1 MVVRKNFIIFVP
13 RLNKNI
19 INLLKNKE
27 MAKKR
32 KLNSN
37 NPRYNTSEDSAPKV
51 LKKKLMC
58 NAKVRD
64 ASGNVVKGITVPVYG
79 VWNES
84 DPIKGTKEKKWWKLD
99 KVQSN

>member
-1 MVVRKNFIIFVP
+1 VVRKNFIIFVP

>member
-1 MVVRKNFIIFVP
+1 
-13 RLNKNI
+13 
-19 INLLKNKE
+19 
-27 MAKKR
+27 
-32 KLNSN
+32 
-37 NPRYNTSEDSAPKV
+37 
-51 LKKKLMC
+51 MC